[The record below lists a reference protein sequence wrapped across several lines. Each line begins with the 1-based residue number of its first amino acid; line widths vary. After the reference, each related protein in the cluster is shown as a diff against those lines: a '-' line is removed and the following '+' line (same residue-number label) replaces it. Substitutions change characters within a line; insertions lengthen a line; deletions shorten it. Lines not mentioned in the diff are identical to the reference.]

1 MHSIITSGAR
11 IRNAPLEDGE
21 RGRDRR
27 VPADTGSRM
36 PGMEGTGATTLE
48 QARRVSSPPRKRRW
62 IPVSA
67 LEFVGC
73 ESCRMT
79 MAEFK
84 ARRDERV
91 EFFDSEA
98 ALAWMVRDGPYR
110 EHEEPRFRLA
120 ALVHEISQTRG
131 SRIRCLGETE
141 LRLLDT
147 ESRQVRSI
155 NPDQMVFLHPEQVD
169 RMSAGYLRVGE
180 DAYPEVVL
188 EVDNTT
194 DVRRNRLKLYEEWGF
209 PEVWVEVPNTISPSR
224 PRGLKTGLRIYLL
237 EGERYA
243 LSTES
248 RAFPGWRAAEIHR
261 ALNEIVVSAETSA
274 VLARVGRTLGER
286 EGTGPD
292 DDPLLG
298 PTRRQK
304 LAQGRA
310 EGIAQGRAQARAGLV
325 RGMLESRDI
334 AVSADF
340 TGPRDRAVIAAASDE
355 AVLSAASSAESESD
369 FVARLTPPEP

>member
-1 MHSIITSGAR
+1 
-11 IRNAPLEDGE
+11 
-21 RGRDRR
+21 
-27 VPADTGSRM
+27 M
-36 PGMEGTGATTLE
+36 PGMEGTVAATVKR
-48 QARRVSSPPRKRRW
+48 ARRAGPSPRTKRW

-73 ESCRMT
+73 DSCRMT
-79 MAEFK
+79 LAEYE
-84 ARRDERV
+84 ALGDERV
-91 EFFDSEA
+91 ECFDSGA
-98 ALAWMVRDGPYR
+98 GLAWMVREAAYR
-110 EHEEPRFRLA
+110 DHEEPRQRLP
-120 ALVHEISQTRG
+120 ALIHEISMTRG
-131 SRIRCLGETE
+131 SRIRCLGETAV
-141 LRLLDT
+141 RLLDA

-155 NPDQMVFLHPEQVD
+155 HPDEMVFLHPESVD
-169 RMSAGYLRVGE
+169 RMGPGFLRVGE

-209 PEVWVEVPNTISPSR
+209 PEVWVEVPDAMSPSR

-237 EGERYA
+237 EGERYVVSA
-243 LSTES
+243 ES
-248 RAFPGWRAAEIHR
+248 RAFPGWQAAEIHR
-261 ALNEIVVSAETSA
+261 ALNESVVSAETSA

-304 LAQGRA
+304 FAQGRA

-334 AVSADF
+334 AVSAGF
-340 TGPRDRAVIAAASDE
+340 PGPRDQAAIATASNE
-355 AVLSAASSAESESD
+355 AVLSAASTAESESD
-369 FVARLTPPEP
+369 FLARLTRPEA